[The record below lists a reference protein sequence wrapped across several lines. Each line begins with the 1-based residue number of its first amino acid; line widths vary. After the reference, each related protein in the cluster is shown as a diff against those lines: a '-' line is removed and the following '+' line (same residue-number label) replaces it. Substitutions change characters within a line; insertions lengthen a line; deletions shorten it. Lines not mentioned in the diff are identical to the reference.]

1 MTWRLIVL
9 VMVLGVAAAIVC
21 IAQGI
26 GHNAMLGDTALGLT
40 GAWAGVL
47 WLAARREARRLAGQP
62 RPTACPRRRCLYGR
76 DDAPGAHLDPT
87 RALFGQFRLR
97 SGRVPAR
104 RTLDMIRCLQ
114 WFARRCGAA
123 CVVLTAAALTMLLVV
138 R

>member
-9 VMVLGVAAAIVC
+9 VMVLGVAAALVC

-26 GHNAMLGDTALGLT
+26 GHHVMLGDTALALT
-40 GAWAGVL
+40 GVWAGAL
-47 WLAARREARRLAGQP
+47 WLAARREARRLVRQP
-62 RPTACPRRRCLYGR
+62 PPPTCPRRRCLLGR
-76 DDAPGAHLDPT
+76 DDAPGAHLDPA
-87 RALFGQFRLR
+87 RALVGQFRLR
-97 SGRVPAR
+97 SGQVPAR